1 MRLGSPAEYKLAT
14 PGWRGWLAAT
24 RPPTLSAAVT
34 PVLVGSALA
43 YSGGEFAVL
52 VFIATLA
59 AAVLIQIG
67 TNLANDALDFEQGA
81 DTPDRLGPVRIT
93 ASGQASAAEVKM
105 ASGVVFGLAALVGV
119 FLVIEGG
126 WPILA
131 IGVASIAA
139 GLAYTGGPWPL
150 GYHGLGDLFVF
161 VFFGLVAVMG
171 TYYLQTGSVT
181 TLAFLASL
189 PVGLTVTAIL
199 VVNNVRDIETDRRAG
214 KITLSVRLGEKISR
228 LQYVLMVLAAFAL
241 LPVLLVVG
249 AGPAVVLALLA
260 LPLAVIPC
268 RSVLQ
273 GAQGAA
279 LNIVL
284 KQTTLVHL
292 VFGSLLAVGLLL

>member
-1 MRLGSPAEYKLAT
+1 MRLGAPGDRALAT

-24 RPPTLSAAVT
+24 RPPTLSAAVA

-43 YSGGEFAVL
+43 YSADEFTVL

-67 TNLANDALDFEQGA
+67 TNLANDAFDFEQGA
-81 DTPDRLGPVRIT
+81 DTADRLGPERIT
-93 ASGQASAAEVKM
+93 ASGQASASEVKV
-105 ASGVVFGLAALVGV
+105 ASGIAFGLAALVGV
-119 FLVIEGG
+119 FLIVEGG

-171 TYYLQTGSVT
+171 TFYLQAGSVT

-189 PVGLTVTAIL
+189 PVGLTVAAVL

-214 KITLSVRLGEKISR
+214 KLTLSVRLGERISR
-228 LQYVLMVLAAFAL
+228 LQYVGMILAAFVL
-241 LPVLLVVG
+241 LPVLVVG
-249 AGPAVVLALLA
+249 GAGFTVGLALLA
-260 LPLAVIPC
+260 LPLAVVPC
-268 RSVLQ
+268 RSVLR
-273 GAQGAA
+273 GAEGAA
-279 LNIVL
+279 LNVVL
-284 KQTTLVHL
+284 KQTTLFHL
-292 VFGSLLAVGLLL
+292 VFGSLLAAGLVL

>member
-131 IGVASIAA
+131 IGVVSIAA

-171 TYYLQTGSVT
+171 TYYLQAGSVT
-181 TLAFLASL
+181 NLAFLASL
-189 PVGLTVTAIL
+189 PVGLTVAAIL
-199 VVNNVRDIETDRRAG
+199 VVNNVRDIETDSRAG
-214 KITLSVRLGEKISR
+214 KLTLAVRLGERISR
-228 LQYVLMVLAAFAL
+228 LQYVLMILAAFVL
-241 LPVLLVVG
+241 LPVLLVGG
-249 AGPAVVLALLA
+249 AGPAVGFALLA
-260 LPLAVIPC
+260 LPLAIIPC
-268 RSVLQ
+268 RSVLR

-284 KQTTLVHL
+284 KQTTLFHL

>member
-1 MRLGSPAEYKLAT
+1 MRAGSPGEYTLAT
-14 PGWRGWLAAT
+14 SRWRSWLAAI
-24 RPPTLSAAVT
+24 RPATLSAAVT

-43 YSGGEFAVL
+43 YYDDEFAVL
-52 VFIATLA
+52 VLLATLA
-59 AAVLIQIG
+59 AAVMIQIG
-67 TNLANDALDFEQGA
+67 TNLANDALDFERGA
-81 DTPDRLGPVRIT
+81 DKPDRLGPARIT
-93 ASGQASAAEVKM
+93 ASGQASATDVKI
-105 ASGVVFGLAALVGV
+105 ASGIAFGLAALIGI

-131 IGVASIAA
+131 IGIVSIAA
-139 GLAYTGGPWPL
+139 GVAYTGGPWPL

-181 TLAFLASL
+181 ILAFLASL
-189 PVGLTVTAIL
+189 PIGLTVAAIL

-214 KITLSVRLGEKISR
+214 KMTLSVRLGDRISR
-228 LQYVLMVLAAFAL
+228 LQYVMMILAAFVL
-241 LPVLLVVG
+241 LPVLLIGG
-249 AGPAVVLALLA
+249 AGPAVGLALLA
-260 LPLAVIPC
+260 LPLAIVPC

-273 GAQGAA
+273 GAQGAD

>member
-1 MRLGSPAEYKLAT
+1 MRLGASGEQALAA

-24 RPPTLSAAVT
+24 RPPTLSAAVA

-43 YSGGEFAVL
+43 YSGDEFTVL
-52 VFIATLA
+52 VFVATLA

-67 TNLANDALDFEQGA
+67 TNLANDAFDFEQGA
-81 DTPDRLGPVRIT
+81 DDADRLGPARIT
-93 ASGQASAAEVKM
+93 ASGQASAAEVKI
-105 ASGVVFGLAALVGV
+105 ASGIAFGLAALVGV
-119 FLVIEGG
+119 FLIIEGG

-171 TYYLQTGSVT
+171 TYYLQAGSVT

-189 PVGLTVTAIL
+189 PLGLTVAAIL

-214 KITLSVRLGEKISR
+214 KLTLSVRLGERISR
-228 LQYVLMVLAAFAL
+228 RQYVLMILAAFVL
-241 LPVLLVVG
+241 LPVLVVG
-249 AGPAVVLALLA
+249 GAGLAVGLALLA
-260 LPLAVIPC
+260 APLAIVPC

-273 GAQGAA
+273 GAEGAA
-279 LNIVL
+279 LNVVL
-284 KQTTLVHL
+284 KQTTLFHL